1 MIKVFYNQYI
11 IIFGIDNAIGRD
23 IILLLFNGYKMKKI
37 IAATLAL
44 TLTAVVDATPI
55 TLDFDSGIATSS
67 QYTEDGFTL
76 AANLP
81 GNHIDD
87 NWLGGSMGF
96 HNGHAN
102 NYSNNDLILSYGGAA
117 FDLIDIDITGFYQ
130 NGELELTGSDGS
142 TFSSYETG
150 VKTVNFLN
158 VTQVTFSITDYFDG
172 VYGGVAWNSITVD
185 NAPSA
190 NSIPEPTS
198 VALLGLAIA
207 GIGISRKKK
216 VN

>member
-1 MIKVFYNQYI
+1 
-11 IIFGIDNAIGRD
+11 
-23 IILLLFNGYKMKKI
+23 MKKI
-37 IAATLAL
+37 FAATLAL
-44 TLTAVVDATPI
+44 AFTTVVNATPI
-55 TLDFDSGIATSS
+55 TLDFDSGVATSS

-76 AANLP
+76 AANLA

-96 HNGHAN
+96 HNGPGN
-102 NYSNNDLILSYGGAA
+102 NYSNNDIILSYGGAA
-117 FDLIDIDITGFYQ
+117 FDLIDIDIAGFYQ
-130 NGELELTGSDGS
+130 YGELELTGSDGS
-142 TFSSYETG
+142 VFTSYETG
-150 VKTVNFLN
+150 LKTVNFFN
-158 VTQVTFSITDYFDG
+158 VTQVLFSINDDFDG

-185 NAPSA
+185 NAPGA

-216 VN
+216 AN